1 MSGWEHEKKVLNQ
14 PEYYWHNGMSG
25 GYYSFLAIDKKNK
38 VGVAI
43 LSNEAKM
50 LTYQQIRT
58 FEIIRKRALKKQ
70 IKNFDIK

>member
-1 MSGWEHEKKVLNQ
+1 
-14 PEYYWHNGMSG
+14 MSG